1 MKTILIKSTTA
12 QMKTMINKSHT
23 VYAICSRTKMRNEP
37 LTDGPKPMHT
47 HTNGLQM
54 GSAALCA
61 SKAELTCCYVCTKC
75 MNVCRFFIMVVY
87 VDKNA

>member
-1 MKTILIKSTTA
+1 MWVFKMAESQIKQTNKTSFISNENNSIKSP
-12 QMKTMINKSHT
+12 T
-23 VYAICSRTKMRNEP
+23 VNAICSRTKMRNEP

-61 SKAELTCCYVCTKC
+61 S
-75 MNVCRFFIMVVY
+75 
-87 VDKNA
+87 

>member
-1 MKTILIKSTTA
+1 MTIMGFNHIWVFKMPESQIKQTNEETLDQTKTNNSIKSP
-12 QMKTMINKSHT
+12 T

-61 SKAELTCCYVCTKC
+61 S
-75 MNVCRFFIMVVY
+75 
-87 VDKNA
+87 